1 MPASGLSEFI
11 PFICTSLSG
20 AQPVSVHLK
29 EWQMTA
35 SCISL
40 SSSATTVGNG
50 GIFWIAIVGVLI
62 HIWSPEIS
70 DGCDISCLLM
80 WQEIF
85 SFCTCN

>member
-1 MPASGLSEFI
+1 
-11 PFICTSLSG
+11 
-20 AQPVSVHLK
+20 
-29 EWQMTA
+29 MTA

-70 DGCDISCLLM
+70 DGCDISYLLI
-80 WQEIF
+80 WHEISS
-85 SFCTCN
+85 SFHKGKPGERLCHWFTVLGFMGMGLV